1 MSYINTLISSS
12 GTEADF
18 IKTFV
23 SELIKYHGISV
34 SIPQEYNTYNN
45 FNDYIE
51 AMYADTTSKP
61 KFILSLNGLN
71 ITFER
76 ISSVAS
82 TATSYQ
88 LSSNIWTGLTSLAF
102 ATSGSAGN
110 SSNNA
115 VRAFRLCIATN
126 DKNIIA
132 LYLGGYSNT
141 LASASIS
148 IVGISMP
155 ENIDGF
161 AISTYASQRA
171 ITQAFSLN
179 NNRSASKIDRCNYL
193 YESTS
198 NATNIEV
205 IKNKIFVASG
215 ESSSSGSVSKMFS
228 FDDMW
233 DVSEIPAETKLS
245 INGKNYFSLDRHTI
259 IEI

>member
-51 AMYADTTSKP
+51 AMYADTASKP

-76 ISSVAS
+76 CSPVAN
-82 TATSYQ
+82 TTYSYN
-88 LSSNIWTGLTSLAF
+88 LSSNIWTSTNLLTF
-102 ATSGSAGN
+102 AQSGVG
-110 SSNNA
+110 SSSING

-132 LYLGGYSNT
+132 LYLGGYNTT

-179 NNRSASKIDRCNYL
+179 NNHSASKIDRCNYL

-198 NATNIEV
+198 NETNIEV

-215 ESSSSGSVSKMFS
+215 GSSSSGSVSKMFS

-245 INGKNYFSLDRHTI
+245 INGKNYFSLDSHTI

>member
-76 ISSVAS
+76 SSIVSNATNSYSLSSNVWGDYSNSLPFGS
-82 TATSYQ
+82 TATYYD
-88 LSSNIWTGLTSLAF
+88 
-102 ATSGSAGN
+102 N
-110 SSNNA
+110 S

-126 DKNIIA
+126 DKNITA
-132 LYLGGYSNT
+132 LYLGGYNYT
-141 LASASIS
+141 LAETPFS
-148 IVGISMP
+148 IVGISIP

-161 AISTYASQRA
+161 AISTSMLQRA

-215 ESSSSGSVSKMFS
+215 GSSSSGSVSKMFS

>member
-51 AMYADTTSKP
+51 AMYADTASKP

-76 ISSVAS
+76 SSTVS
-82 TATSYQ
+82 NATSAYAL
-88 LSSNIWTGLTSLAF
+88 LSNVWGINYSFSLSFGSSSQYYSNS
-102 ATSGSAGN
+102 
-110 SSNNA
+110 

-126 DKNIIA
+126 DKNITA
-132 LYLGGYSNT
+132 LYLGGYNNT
-141 LASASIS
+141 LAGTSVS
-148 IVGISMP
+148 IVGISIP

-161 AISTYASQRA
+161 AISTSMTQRA

-215 ESSSSGSVSKMFS
+215 GSSSSGSVSKMFR

-245 INGKNYFSLDRHTI
+245 INGKNYFSLDSHTI

>member
-1 MSYINTLISSS
+1 MISSS

-76 ISSVAS
+76 SSIVS
-82 TATSYQ
+82 NPTYSYN
-88 LSSNIWTGLTSLAF
+88 LSSNRWTGLNSLAF
-102 ATSGSAGN
+102 AQSGSAGN
-110 SSNNA
+110 SSINA

-126 DKNIIA
+126 DKNITA
-132 LYLGGYSNT
+132 LYLGAYNNTT

-161 AISTYASQRA
+161 AFSTYASQRA

-215 ESSSSGSVSKMFS
+215 GSSSSGSVSKMFS

-245 INGKNYFSLDRHTI
+245 INGKNYFSLDSHTI

>member
-12 GTEADF
+12 GTEVDF

-76 ISSVAS
+76 SSTVS
-82 TATSYQ
+82 NITYSYR
-88 LSSNIWTGLTSLAF
+88 LSSNMTSPTSLSF
-102 ATSGSAGN
+102 SQSGSAGN
-110 SSNNA
+110 SSINA

-132 LYLGGYSNT
+132 LYLGDNNNT

-215 ESSSSGSVSKMFS
+215 GSSSSESVSKMFS

-245 INGKNYFSLDRHTI
+245 INGKNYFSLDSHTI

>member
-51 AMYADTTSKP
+51 AMYADTASKP

-76 ISSVAS
+76 GSQVAN
-82 TATSYQ
+82 TTYSYN
-88 LSSNIWTGLTSLAF
+88 LSSNIWTSPNSLSFASSGL
-102 ATSGSAGN
+102 AGN
-110 SSNNA
+110 SSINS

-126 DKNIIA
+126 DKNITA
-132 LYLGGYSNT
+132 LYLGGYNST

-148 IVGISMP
+148 FVGISIP
-155 ENIDGF
+155 GNIDGF
-161 AISTYASQRA
+161 AISINMTQRA

-215 ESSSSGSVSKMFS
+215 GSSSSGSVSKMFS

-245 INGKNYFSLDRHTI
+245 INGKNYFSLDSHTI

>member
-71 ITFER
+71 ITFGR
-76 ISSVAS
+76 NSSVAS
-82 TATSYQ
+82 STYSYN
-88 LSSNIWTGLTSLAF
+88 LSSNIWTSPNSLAF
-102 ATSGSAGN
+102 SSSGPAGN

-115 VRAFRLCIATN
+115 VRAFRLCVATN
-126 DKNIIA
+126 DKNITA
-132 LYLGGYSNT
+132 LYLGDYNNT

-148 IVGISMP
+148 IVGISIP
-155 ENIDGF
+155 ENIDAF

-198 NATNIEV
+198 NETNIEV

-215 ESSSSGSVSKMFS
+215 GSSSSGSVSKMFS

>member
-76 ISSVAS
+76 TSSVTG
-82 TATSYQ
+82 TATSYN
-88 LSSNIWTGLTSLAF
+88 LSSNIWTGQPSLVF
-102 ATSGSAGN
+102 AASGSAGN

-161 AISTYASQRA
+161 AISSYASQRA

-198 NATNIEV
+198 NETNIEV

-215 ESSSSGSVSKMFS
+215 GSSSSGSVSKMFS

-233 DVSEIPAETKLS
+233 DVSEIPAEVKLS
-245 INGKNYFSLDRHTI
+245 INGKNYFSLDSHTI

>member
-76 ISSVAS
+76 STTAS
-82 TATSYQ
+82 NITYSYR
-88 LSSNIWTGLTSLAF
+88 LSSNMTSPISLAF
-102 ATSGSAGN
+102 SQSGSAGN
-110 SSNNA
+110 SSTNA

-132 LYLGGYSNT
+132 LYLGDSSDT

-215 ESSSSGSVSKMFS
+215 GSSSESVSKMFS

-245 INGKNYFSLDRHTI
+245 INGKNYFSLDSHTI